1 QLVLALGVVAAAS
14 TRRRLYAR
22 ALLAAFAPL
31 LAALAWDIARGNAS
45 AFHYALVPVIA
56 ANSWAFTLKY
66 GGAHRITER
75 LSAHFRDEL
84 ERRTRELREKNQTL
98 EQAQHALQR
107 ANEALKQLSITDG
120 LTQVANRMYF
130 EQQFEQE
137 WRRCT
142 RQRLPLSVLMIDADH
157 FKQIND
163 SPGHLAGNQ
172 SLKTITMEIR
182 RQFKRAGELVARYG
196 GEEFVVLQPDTN
208 QSKALAVAEGLRVAI
223 ERLTIRHAGRQ

>member
-1 QLVLALGVVAAAS
+1 WLQPRGLLAALAGSWLPPALLLFHRHLFDLPVARPVLAGSIALALALTLLALLPIGSVAPVVLWVGGWLQLVLALGVVAAAS

-84 ERRTRELREKNQTL
+84 E
-98 EQAQHALQR
+98 
-107 ANEALKQLSITDG
+107 
-120 LTQVANRMYF
+120 
-130 EQQFEQE
+130 
-137 WRRCT
+137 
-142 RQRLPLSVLMIDADH
+142 
-157 FKQIND
+157 
-163 SPGHLAGNQ
+163 
-172 SLKTITMEIR
+172 
-182 RQFKRAGELVARYG
+182 
-196 GEEFVVLQPDTN
+196 
-208 QSKALAVAEGLRVAI
+208 
-223 ERLTIRHAGRQ
+223 